1 MSFRLDPTG
10 SPRGEVMTAMLDQIV
25 KTGELLVSA
34 FDDPH
39 KGLHE
44 SRKRI
49 KRIRALLALMRKADR
64 GFCQAEDRRWRD
76 TSRLLSGPR
85 EASALVETVDRFIAE
100 FPEAN
105 RTGEL
110 DEIRAAFDRQK
121 QSVGSDPEML
131 RPAIGAAILSCAE
144 AGQAVRGWRLPDS
157 PREAARVFASGVK
170 RSWKDAEAAAA
181 LAARRGRADDFH
193 DLRKAV
199 KRHSAHLAY
208 LRAIWPGD
216 AGARRKQIDRL
227 ADRLGEL
234 NDIAVMSGLVEDGG
248 VSIPDP
254 LRLTFFRELLDEK
267 RRALEA
273 ETVDLADE
281 LFGDR
286 PDKLRR
292 HFRDAL
298 EDAPDVQV

>member
-10 SPRGEVMTAMLDQIV
+10 SPRGEVMTAMLEQIV
-25 KTGELLVSA
+25 KAGELLVSA

-39 KGLHE
+39 TGLHE

-49 KRIRALLALMRKADR
+49 KRIRALLSLLRRADQ
-64 GFCQAEDRRWRD
+64 GFYRAEDRRWRD

-85 EASALVETVDRFIAE
+85 EASALVETIDRFIAE

-105 RTGEL
+105 RAGEL
-110 DEIRAAFDRQK
+110 TDIRAAFERRK
-121 QSVGSDPEML
+121 EAVGADAETL

-144 AGQAVRGWRLPDS
+144 AGEAVRDWRLPDDI
-157 PREAARVFASGVK
+157 REAAKVFAKGVK
-170 RSWKDAEAAAA
+170 RSWKDAETAAA

-199 KRHSAHLAY
+199 KRHSAHLSY

-216 AGARRKQIDRL
+216 AGARRKAVDRL
-227 ADRLGEL
+227 ADLLGEL
-234 NDIAVMSGLVEDGG
+234 NDIAVMSKLVKDGG

-254 LRLTFFRELLDEK
+254 LRLTFFSELLEEK
-267 RRALEA
+267 RRTLQAEA
-273 ETVDLADE
+273 VDLADD
-281 LFGDR
+281 LFGER
-286 PDKLRR
+286 PEKLRR
-292 HFRDAL
+292 RFRDAL
-298 EDAPDVQV
+298 KDTALEQV

>member
-10 SPRGEVMTAMLDQIV
+10 SPRGEVMTAMLEQIV

-49 KRIRALLALMRKADR
+49 KRIRALLSLLRSADQ
-64 GFCQAEDRRWRD
+64 GFYRAEDRRWRD

-105 RTGEL
+105 RAGEL
-110 DEIRAAFDRQK
+110 GDIRAAFEKRK
-121 QSVGSDPEML
+121 EAVGTDAETL

-144 AGQAVRGWRLPDS
+144 AGEAVRDWRLPGDI
-157 PREAARVFASGVK
+157 RDAAKVFAKGVK
-170 RSWKDAEAAAA
+170 RSWKDAETAAA

-199 KRHSAHLAY
+199 KRHSAHLSY

-216 AGARRKQIDRL
+216 AGARRKSVDRL
-227 ADRLGEL
+227 ADLLGEL
-234 NDIAVMSGLVEDGG
+234 NDIAVMSKLVEDGG

-254 LRLTFFRELLDEK
+254 LRLTFFSELLDEK
-267 RRALEA
+267 RRILEA
-273 ETVDLADE
+273 EAIDLADD
-281 LFGDR
+281 LFGER
-286 PDKLRR
+286 PERLRR
-292 HFRDAL
+292 RFRDAL
-298 EDAPDVQV
+298 KDTALEQV

>member
-1 MSFRLDPTG
+1 MSFRLDPHG
-10 SPRGEVMTAMLDQIV
+10 SPRGEVMTAMLEQIV

-64 GFCQAEDRRWRD
+64 GFYQAEDRRWRD

-105 RTGEL
+105 RAGEL
-110 DEIRAAFDRQK
+110 DEIRATLDRQR
-121 QSVGSDPEML
+121 QSIGSDADSL

-144 AGQAVRGWRLPDS
+144 AGEAVRDWHLPDE
-157 PREAARVFASGVK
+157 PREAARIFASGVK
-170 RSWKDAEAAAA
+170 RSWKDAETAAA

-216 AGARRKQIDRL
+216 AGARRKAVDRL

-234 NDIAVMSGLVEDGG
+234 NDIAVMSKLVEDGG
-248 VSIPDP
+248 VPIADP
-254 LRLTFFRELLDEK
+254 LRLTFFGELLNEK
-267 RRALEA
+267 RRTLEA
-273 ETVDLADE
+273 EAVDLADD
-281 LFGDR
+281 LFSER
-286 PDKLRR
+286 PERLRR
-292 HFRDAL
+292 RFRDAL
-298 EDAPDVQV
+298 EDAMLAQV